1 MKETRN
7 AATTQSIHIQA
18 HYAAGLRAAVASDPA
33 NSLRISRDSAYT
45 ENPMDRENM
54 EEIVKARLICGMSDL
69 A

>member
-1 MKETRN
+1 M
-7 AATTQSIHIQA
+7 
-18 HYAAGLRAAVASDPA
+18 ASDPA